1 MLRCLLY
8 AQLQIYTESSLK
20 AKSVFLNRP
29 THLRSS
35 SLFALVAILACA
47 VCALA
52 QSGLT
57 AAQAGMSSHPIHLRS
72 LQQTKLRMRAG
83 EVVPVAVSRETLY
96 FVRNARNRVVT
107 TSGVSE
113 TGFIL
118 GPSVKGDQVVLTASL
133 MMKPGEYTVSLSAV
147 SETGEERVMTLNVT
161 LDPMQM
167 APLSDNAASGLLNG
181 WQAQILSTE
190 ALIAQ
195 GWVVQGAFE
204 QIAPE
209 LHGDIQS
216 QLVLGDKYDS
226 LDTAISDQQP
236 RAR

>member
-8 AQLQIYTESSLK
+8 AQLQIYTECSLK

-35 SLFALVAILACA
+35 SLFAPVAILACA

-52 QSGLT
+52 QSGST
-57 AAQAGMSSHPIHLRS
+57 AAQAGMSSHPIHVRS

-83 EVVPVAVSRETLY
+83 EVVPVAVSRETLD
-96 FVRNARNRVVT
+96 FVRNARNRVAR

-118 GPSVKGDQVVLTASL
+118 GPSVKGDQVVLAASL

-161 LDPMQM
+161 LDPMQTV
-167 APLSDNAASGLLNG
+167 PLSDNAASGVLNG
-181 WQAQILSTE
+181 WQAQILSTQ

-204 QIAPE
+204 QITPE